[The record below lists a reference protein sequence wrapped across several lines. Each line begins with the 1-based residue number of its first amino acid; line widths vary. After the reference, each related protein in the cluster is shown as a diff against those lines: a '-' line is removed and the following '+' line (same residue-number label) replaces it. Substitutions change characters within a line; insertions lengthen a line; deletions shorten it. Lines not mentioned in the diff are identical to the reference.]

1 MGAFLASPK
10 TEKHSEFGGSKE
22 EMTSEYGASA
32 MQGWRQTME
41 DAHVAIPSLK
51 ALVESAHAPP
61 SAECVKA
68 FAELQA
74 MDIEDI
80 GIYGVF
86 DGHGSNAVSQ
96 WTAANLLTIF
106 SERLL
111 SVRSE
116 MEAKGL
122 SMPRGSCRAGQS
134 CDKELV
140 TKENAVLCQAIE
152 DAFLAVDERIQTPE
166 SRHAL
171 LKIFQ
176 DGQREQH
183 GTETYLE
190 WFLKNGGDARVIDM
204 NGQRYIQLLVGNEEG
219 AEGSE
224 GPHSPDSQGQETETH
239 ESSPSSSNDDASGEG
254 VIFWLVRVVNAA
266 DAGTKEEDSDCEK
279 KQAADSGK
287 SHALGRLDSTANAAT
302 DGGKSAVK
310 TEAGPSPP
318 AETGPCGD
326 EASHAEEQ
334 FEGEKSASEGSE
346 KDAEDAE
353 LSCAADA
360 QRNEH
365 PHPSSPEGSGA
376 TSVVVLVV
384 KGPTPVL
391 IVANAGDSRGIISR
405 GGVAFPLSHDH
416 KPMNPGERARIA
428 AAGGSVTNG
437 RVDGNLNL
445 SRSLGDLY
453 YKADADIPPEK
464 QRITAFPDV
473 RGRFDAPKERMCLQH
488 EHRGRGCG
496 VIVKS
501 TDSGRGDGIC
511 VSRASC
517 VPYLRITPICKDDE
531 FVIIA
536 CDGIWDCKTNQE
548 AVDFVRA
555 RLAESKKPSPEAL
568 RDACEAL
575 CDDCLSHDPIKSE
588 GHGCDNMTVVI
599 VDLSTKLREKGCS
612 SARVVLYGG
621 GEDLYLGQDEA
632 EFEAEDDD

>member
-96 WTAANLLTIF
+96 WTAANLLTVRWMLSLPPVMPFWHLPPSLRVIIASHRARACMWLLVALVYGF
-106 SERLL
+106 PLSAWRCQAFVACERLL

-204 NGQRYIQLLVGNEEG
+204 NGQRYIQLCTVGV
-219 AEGSE
+219 
-224 GPHSPDSQGQETETH
+224 
-239 ESSPSSSNDDASGEG
+239 G

-302 DGGKSAVK
+302 DVDLEKLAVAVGAASKGGKSAVK

-473 RGRFDAPKERMCLQH
+473 R
-488 EHRGRGCG
+488 
-496 VIVKS
+496 
-501 TDSGRGDGIC
+501 
-511 VSRASC
+511 
-517 VPYLRITPICKDDE
+517 ITPICKDDE

>member
-1 MGAFLASPK
+1 MGAFLATPK
-10 TEKHSEFGGSKE
+10 TEKHSEFGGSKD
-22 EMTSEYGASA
+22 EMTSEYGVSA

-51 ALVESAHAPP
+51 ALVECTHAPP
-61 SAECVKA
+61 AAECAKA

-111 SVRSE
+111 TVRSE
-116 MEAKGL
+116 MQVKDMAL
-122 SMPRGSCRAGQS
+122 PRGASRAGQS
-134 CDKELV
+134 IDSDLL
-140 TKENAVLCQAIE
+140 TRENAILCQAIE
-152 DAFLAVDERIQTPE
+152 DTFLAVDEKIQTPE
-166 SRHAL
+166 SRQAL

-176 DGQREQH
+176 DGQREQQ
-183 GTETYLE
+183 GSETYLE

-204 NGQRYIQLLVGNEEG
+204 NGQRYIQLLVGNEDGNEG
-219 AEGSE
+219 GEESHGDESRVEDA
-224 GPHSPDSQGQETETH
+224 DAQET
-239 ESSPSSSNDDASGEG
+239 PSSSAEDATNGEVG
-254 VIFWLVRVVNAA
+254 APEAKSEHSEGNKVAAENA
-266 DAGTKEEDSDCEK
+266 KPLP
-279 KQAADSGK
+279 
-287 SHALGRLDSTANAAT
+287 LGRLDSTVTA
-302 DGGKSAVK
+302 KK
-310 TEAGPSPP
+310 TEAEQKAEISPSKKPSDP
-318 AETGPCGD
+318 ADAGSPQKQRQQERSAASPEGNTLRSAAKADADTRENATSND
-326 EASHAEEQ
+326 EADEDVESGKGDSVSSDETRASAAD
-334 FEGEKSASEGSE
+334 KASEE
-346 KDAEDAE
+346 AEMGGA
-353 LSCAADA
+353 SDA

-376 TSVVVLVV
+376 TSVVVIVV
-384 KGPTPVL
+384 RGPSPVL
-391 IVANAGDSRGIISR
+391 IVANAGDSRGVISR

-428 AAGGSVTNG
+428 AAGGCVTNG

-453 YKADADIPPEK
+453 YKSDVFIPPEK

-473 RGRFDAPKERMCLQH
+473 R
-488 EHRGRGCG
+488 
-496 VIVKS
+496 V
-501 TDSGRGDGIC
+501 
-511 VSRASC
+511 
-517 VPYLRITPICKDDE
+517 TPICKDDE

-555 RLAESKKPSPEAL
+555 HLAQSKKPSAEAL

-599 VDLSTKLREKGCS
+599 VDVSTKLREKGCS
-612 SARVVLYGG
+612 SGKIILYGG

-632 EFEAEDDD
+632 EFEADDDDE

>member
-1 MGAFLASPK
+1 MGAFLATPK
-10 TEKHSEFGGSKE
+10 TQKHSEFGGSKD

-41 DAHVAIPSLK
+41 DAHIAIPSLK
-51 ALVESAHAPP
+51 ALVECTSAPP
-61 SAECVKA
+61 SVECAKA

-86 DGHGSNAVSQ
+86 DGHGSNVVSQ

-111 SVRSE
+111 TVRSE
-116 MEAKGL
+116 MQTKDLA
-122 SMPRGSCRAGQS
+122 MPRGASRAGQS
-134 CDKELV
+134 IDSDLL
-140 TKENAVLCQAIE
+140 TKENAILCQAIE
-152 DAFLAVDERIQTPE
+152 DTFLAVDEKIQTPE
-166 SRHAL
+166 SREAL

-176 DGQREQH
+176 DGQREQE

-219 AEGSE
+219 SEIAEESQADGSRVE
-224 GPHSPDSQGQETETH
+224 DVDAQD
-239 ESSPSSSNDDASGEG
+239 SSSSSSGDANGED
-254 VIFWLVRVVNAA
+254 AKA
-266 DAGTKEEDSDCEK
+266 DQTEVGKPT
-279 KQAADSGK
+279 ADTAK
-287 SHALGRLDSTANAAT
+287 AHPLGRLDSTNFSTKPDDEPTVEISTSKESRETPDANSRQKQRQQERSAASP
-302 DGGKSAVK
+302 GGDDTKSPAKSEADMPDKSTNVGEK
-310 TEAGPSPP
+310 GDVVEAGEGS
-318 AETGPCGD
+318 ATSGD
-326 EASHAEEQ
+326 EA
-334 FEGEKSASEGSE
+334 KSSAVDKASEE
-346 KDAEDAE
+346 AE
-353 LSCAADA
+353 LTSPDA

-376 TSVVVLVV
+376 TSVVVIVV
-384 KGPTPVL
+384 RGPSPVL
-391 IVANAGDSRGIISR
+391 IVANAGDSRGVISR

-428 AAGGSVTNG
+428 AAGGCVTNG

-453 YKADADIPPEK
+453 YKSDTFIPPEK

-473 RGRFDAPKERMCLQH
+473 R
-488 EHRGRGCG
+488 
-496 VIVKS
+496 V
-501 TDSGRGDGIC
+501 
-511 VSRASC
+511 
-517 VPYLRITPICKDDE
+517 TPICKDDE

-555 RLAESKKPSPEAL
+555 RLAQSKKPSAEAL

-599 VDLSTKLREKGCS
+599 VDVSTKLREKGCS
-612 SARVVLYGG
+612 SGKIVLYGG

-632 EFEAEDDD
+632 EFEADDEDD

>member
-1 MGAFLASPK
+1 MGAFLATPK
-10 TEKHSEFGGSKE
+10 TEKHSEFGGSKD
-22 EMTSEYGASA
+22 EMTSEYGVSA

-51 ALVESAHAPP
+51 ALVECTHAPP
-61 SAECVKA
+61 SAECAKA

-111 SVRSE
+111 TVRSE
-116 MEAKGL
+116 MQAKDL
-122 SMPRGSCRAGQS
+122 ALPRGASRAGQS
-134 CDKELV
+134 IDSDLL
-140 TKENAVLCQAIE
+140 TRENAILCQAIE
-152 DAFLAVDERIQTPE
+152 DTFLAVDEKIQTPE
-166 SRHAL
+166 SRQAL

-176 DGQREQH
+176 DGQREQQ
-183 GTETYLE
+183 GSETYLE

-219 AEGSE
+219 NEGGDESRGDESRVEEVDSPEASCSAGEDANGEVGSPEAKADQAEG
-224 GPHSPDSQGQETETH
+224 
-239 ESSPSSSNDDASGEG
+239 
-254 VIFWLVRVVNAA
+254 
-266 DAGTKEEDSDCEK
+266 TKG
-279 KQAADSGK
+279 AADSGK
-287 SHALGRLDSTANAAT
+287 PRALGRLDSTVTAR
-302 DGGKSAVK
+302 K
-310 TEAGPSPP
+310 TELEHKPEGGSPKKVSDSAEAGAQQKHAQLGREPESPEATP
-318 AETGPCGD
+318 KSTVKEEYEAPEKAMSSD
-326 EASHAEEQ
+326 EAAEDMDTVNDNAKAAAA
-334 FEGEKSASEGSE
+334 EKAADEAEMGSAS
-346 KDAEDAE
+346 
-353 LSCAADA
+353 DA

-376 TSVVVLVV
+376 TSVVVIVV
-384 KGPTPVL
+384 RGPSPVL
-391 IVANAGDSRGIISR
+391 IIANAGDSRGVISR
-405 GGVAFPLSHDH
+405 AGVAFPLSHDH

-428 AAGGSVTNG
+428 AAGGCVTNG

-453 YKADADIPPEK
+453 YKSDVFIPPEK

-473 RGRFDAPKERMCLQH
+473 R
-488 EHRGRGCG
+488 
-496 VIVKS
+496 V
-501 TDSGRGDGIC
+501 
-511 VSRASC
+511 
-517 VPYLRITPICKDDE
+517 TPICKDDE

-555 RLAESKKPSPEAL
+555 HLAQSKKPSAEAL

-599 VDLSTKLREKGCS
+599 VDVSTKLREKGCS
-612 SARVVLYGG
+612 SGKIVLYGG

-632 EFEAEDDD
+632 EFEADDDDE

>member
-1 MGAFLASPK
+1 MGAFLATPK
-10 TEKHSEFGGSKE
+10 TEKHSEFGGSKD

-51 ALVESAHAPP
+51 ALVESTHATP
-61 SAECVKA
+61 SAECAKA

-111 SVRSE
+111 KVRSE
-116 MEAKGL
+116 MQAKDL
-122 SMPRGSCRAGQS
+122 AMPRGSSRAGQS
-134 CDKELV
+134 IDRDLL

-152 DAFLAVDERIQTPE
+152 DTFLAVDENIQTPE
-166 SRHAL
+166 SRQAL
-171 LKIFQ
+171 VKIFQ
-176 DGQREQH
+176 DGQREQQ

-219 AEGSE
+219 GEGAEETQGDDDESRVEDADAQDSSSSSSEDANGETAAPNAMEQSE
-224 GPHSPDSQGQETETH
+224 G
-239 ESSPSSSNDDASGEG
+239 
-254 VIFWLVRVVNAA
+254 
-266 DAGTKEEDSDCEK
+266 
-279 KQAADSGK
+279 GK
-287 SHALGRLDSTANAAT
+287 SAGDSAQPHALGRLDSTNV
-302 DGGKSAVK
+302 SSK
-310 TEAGPSPP
+310 TEVEQKAASGSPQKSSESADSSSRQEQQRHQERTGASGEVKSTKSGAKSE
-318 AETGPCGD
+318 AETPEKSTGGGEVGD
-326 EASHAEEQ
+326 EVET
-334 FEGEKSASEGSE
+334 SEG
-346 KDAEDAE
+346 DATSSDESKSSGADKGPE
-353 LSCAADA
+353 EPEMGGPADA

-376 TSVVVLVV
+376 TSVVVIVV
-384 KGPTPVL
+384 RGPTPVL
-391 IVANAGDSRGIISR
+391 IVANAGDSRGVISR

-428 AAGGSVTNG
+428 AAGGCVTNG

-453 YKADADIPPEK
+453 YKSDTFIPPEK

-473 RGRFDAPKERMCLQH
+473 R
-488 EHRGRGCG
+488 
-496 VIVKS
+496 V
-501 TDSGRGDGIC
+501 
-511 VSRASC
+511 
-517 VPYLRITPICKDDE
+517 TPICKDDE

-555 RLAESKKPSPEAL
+555 HLAQSEKPSAEAL

-599 VDLSTKLREKGCS
+599 VGVSTKLREKGCAS
-612 SARVVLYGG
+612 GKIVLYGG

-632 EFEAEDDD
+632 EFEADDGDD